1 MTGEAVVIVSPLV
14 YTATIHLP
22 KLSGKGDA
30 GSACYFRAMRARLI
44 AAFVAVYV
52 IWGSTYLAIR
62 FAVQT
67 LPPLLMASARFVV
80 AGLIVLLWARLRDRA
95 AWPTR
100 VEWRVGLISGALL
113 LLGGNGGVS
122 WAEQRVPSGIAAL
135 LVAVVPVFM
144 VLLEWLRPD
153 GTRPRAPVF
162 AGVGL
167 GLAGLA
173 LLVGPDALRGGARS
187 DAIGALVLVLASL
200 SWAAGSLYTK
210 LAPKATSG
218 TMATGTQMLAG
229 GLALFAAAVVAGE
242 PARLDLAHASTNSLI
257 AFLYLLTFGSL
268 IGFTAYVYLLAHT
281 TAAKAST
288 YAYVNPV
295 VAVLLGWA
303 IGHEP
308 VTSRTVLA
316 AAVILAGVAIITV
329 TRDATPVT
337 RTDR

>member
-1 MTGEAVVIVSPLV
+1 
-14 YTATIHLP
+14 
-22 KLSGKGDA
+22 
-30 GSACYFRAMRARLI
+30 MRARLI

-80 AGLIVLLWARLRDRA
+80 AGVIVLLWARLRDRA

-100 VEWRVGLISGALL
+100 VEWRVGLVGGTLL

-135 LVAVVPVFM
+135 LVAIVPVFM
-144 VLLEWLRPD
+144 VLLEWLRPN
-153 GTRPRAPVF
+153 GTRPRVAVF
-162 AGVGL
+162 VGVGL

-187 DAIGALVLVLASL
+187 DAIGALVLMLASL

-218 TMATGTQMLAG
+218 TMATGAQMLAG
-229 GLALFAAAVVAGE
+229 GLALLVAAVVAGE
-242 PARLDLAHASTNSLI
+242 PARLDLAHASTSSLI

-308 VTSRTVLA
+308 VTSRTMLA

-329 TRDATPVT
+329 TRDAAPVAHDAEPVI

>member
-1 MTGEAVVIVSPLV
+1 
-14 YTATIHLP
+14 
-22 KLSGKGDA
+22 
-30 GSACYFRAMRARLI
+30 MRARLI
-44 AAFVAVYV
+44 AAFAAVYV

-67 LPPLLMASARFVV
+67 LPPLLMASARFVI
-80 AGLIVLLWARLRDRA
+80 AGLIVLLWARFRDGA
-95 AWPTR
+95 TWPNR
-100 VEWRVGLISGALL
+100 VEWRVGLVSGALL
-113 LLGGNGGVS
+113 LLGGNGAVS

-144 VLLEWLRPD
+144 VLLEWLRP
-153 GTRPRAPVF
+153 GGRRPRAAVF
-162 AGVGL
+162 VGVGL

-173 LLVGPDALRGGARS
+173 LLVGPESLRGGNS
-187 DAIGALVLVLASL
+187 DALGALVLVLGSL

-210 LAPKATSG
+210 FAPKASSG

-229 GLALFAAAVVAGE
+229 GLALLTASIVAGE
-242 PARLDLAHASTNSLI
+242 PARLDLAHASTASLV
-257 AFLYLLTFGSL
+257 AFVYLLTFGSL
-268 IGFTAYVYLLAHT
+268 IGFTAYVYLLSHT

-303 IGHEP
+303 VGHES
-308 VTSRTVLA
+308 VTKRTVLA

-329 TRDATPVT
+329 TRDATPVSHA
-337 RTDR
+337 DQ

>member
-1 MTGEAVVIVSPLV
+1 
-14 YTATIHLP
+14 
-22 KLSGKGDA
+22 
-30 GSACYFRAMRARLI
+30 MRARLI

-80 AGLIVLLWARLRDRA
+80 AGVIVLLWARLRDRA

-100 VEWRVGLISGALL
+100 VEWRVGLIGGTLL

-153 GTRPRAPVF
+153 GTRPRVAVF
-162 AGVGL
+162 VGVGL

-173 LLVGPDALRGGARS
+173 LLVGPDALRGGAGS

-218 TMATGTQMLAG
+218 TMATGAQMLAG
-229 GLALFAAAVVAGE
+229 GLALLVAAVVAGE
-242 PARLDLAHASTNSLI
+242 PARLDLAHASTSSLI

-308 VTSRTVLA
+308 VTSRTMLA

-329 TRDATPVT
+329 TRDAAPVAHDAEPVI

>member
-1 MTGEAVVIVSPLV
+1 
-14 YTATIHLP
+14 
-22 KLSGKGDA
+22 
-30 GSACYFRAMRARLI
+30 MRARLI

-67 LPPLLMASARFVV
+67 LPPLLMASARFVI
-80 AGLIVLLWARLRDRA
+80 AGVIVLLWARFRDGA
-95 AWPTR
+95 TWPTR
-100 VEWRVGLISGALL
+100 VEWRVGLISGTLL

-144 VLLEWLRPD
+144 VLLEWIRPG
-153 GTRPRAPVF
+153 GTRPTASVF

-173 LLVGPDALRGGARS
+173 MLVGPDALRGGSGS
-187 DAIGALVLVLASL
+187 DAVGALVLVLASL
-200 SWAAGSLYTK
+200 AWAAGSLYTK
-210 LAPKATSG
+210 FAPKSSSG
-218 TMATGTQMLAG
+218 TMATGTQMLTG
-229 GLALFAAAVVAGE
+229 GLALLAAAVVAGE
-242 PARLDLAHASTNSLI
+242 PAQLDLAHASTRSLV

-303 IGHEP
+303 IGHET

-329 TRDATPVT
+329 TSDAAPVT
-337 RTDR
+337 HTDR

>member
-1 MTGEAVVIVSPLV
+1 
-14 YTATIHLP
+14 
-22 KLSGKGDA
+22 
-30 GSACYFRAMRARLI
+30 MRARLI

-80 AGLIVLLWARLRDRA
+80 AGVIVLLWARLRDRA

-100 VEWRVGLISGALL
+100 VEWRVGLIGGTLL

-153 GTRPRAPVF
+153 GTRPRVAVF
-162 AGVGL
+162 VGVGL

-218 TMATGTQMLAG
+218 TMATGAQMLAG
-229 GLALFAAAVVAGE
+229 GLALLAAAVVAGE
-242 PARLDLAHASTNSLI
+242 PARLDLAHASTSSLI

-308 VTSRTVLA
+308 VTSRTMLA

-329 TRDATPVT
+329 TRDAAPVARDAEPVI

>member
-1 MTGEAVVIVSPLV
+1 
-14 YTATIHLP
+14 
-22 KLSGKGDA
+22 
-30 GSACYFRAMRARLI
+30 MRARLI

-67 LPPLLMASARFVV
+67 LPPLLMASARFVA
-80 AGLIVLLWARLRDRA
+80 AGVIVLLWARLRDGA

-135 LVAVVPVFM
+135 LVAIVPVFM
-144 VLLEWLRPD
+144 VLLEWLRPN
-153 GTRPRAPVF
+153 GTRPRAAVF

-187 DAIGALVLVLASL
+187 NAIGALVLVLASL

-210 LAPKATSG
+210 LAPKATSR
-218 TMATGTQMLAG
+218 TMATVTQMLLG

-242 PARLDLAHASTNSLI
+242 PARLDLAHASSSSLI

-316 AAVILAGVAIITV
+316 AAVILGGVAIITI
-329 TRDATPVT
+329 TRDAVPVT

>member
-1 MTGEAVVIVSPLV
+1 
-14 YTATIHLP
+14 
-22 KLSGKGDA
+22 
-30 GSACYFRAMRARLI
+30 MRARLI

-67 LPPLLMASARFVV
+67 LPPLLMASARFIL
-80 AGLIVLLWARLRDRA
+80 AGLIVLLWARFRDGE

-100 VEWRVGLISGALL
+100 GEWRVGWISGALL

-135 LVAVVPVFM
+135 HVAVVPVFM
-144 VLLEWLRPD
+144 VLLEWLRP
-153 GTRPRAPVF
+153 GGKRPSAAVF

-167 GLAGLA
+167 GLVGLT
-173 LLVGPDALRGGARS
+173 LLVGPGVLRGGARA
-187 DAIGALVLVLASL
+187 DTVGALVLVLASL

-210 LAPKATSG
+210 FAPKTASG
-218 TMATGTQMLAG
+218 TKSTGTQMLAG
-229 GLALFAAAVVAGE
+229 GLALLLAAIVAGE
-242 PARLDLAHASTNSLI
+242 PAQLDLAHASTSSLI
-257 AFLYLLTFGSL
+257 AFAYLLTFGSL

-281 TAAKAST
+281 SAAKAST

-295 VAVLLGWA
+295 VAVFLGWA
-303 IGHEP
+303 IGHEA
-308 VTSRTVLA
+308 VTSRTMVA

-329 TRDATPVT
+329 TRDAARVT
-337 RTDR
+337 RTGR

>member
-1 MTGEAVVIVSPLV
+1 
-14 YTATIHLP
+14 
-22 KLSGKGDA
+22 
-30 GSACYFRAMRARLI
+30 MRARLI
-44 AAFVAVYV
+44 AAFAAVYI

-67 LPPLLMASARFVV
+67 LPPLLMASARFVL
-80 AGLIVLLWARLRDRA
+80 AGLIVLFWARFRDGA

-100 VEWRVGLISGALL
+100 IEWRVGLISGALL

-144 VLLEWLRPD
+144 VLLEWLRP
-153 GTRPRAPVF
+153 GGKRPTAAVF

-173 LLVGPDALRGGARS
+173 LLVGPDALRGGAS
-187 DAIGALVLVLASL
+187 ADVVGAFVLVLASL

-210 LAPKATSG
+210 FAPKATSG
-218 TMATGTQMLAG
+218 TMATGAQMLTG
-229 GLALFAAAVVAGE
+229 GLALLVAAVIAGE
-242 PARLDLAHASTNSLI
+242 PAQLDLAHASTRSLL

-268 IGFTAYVYLLAHT
+268 VGFTAYVYLLAHT

-329 TRDATPVT
+329 TRDAAPVTRSELVT
-337 RTDR
+337 RTDQ